1 MNNVLVEMSEEEA
14 ILYRAFLEH
23 RQAFR
28 VMLAARVFGVPYGC
42 ATIHF
47 KAGVI
52 DNIRVEEVT
61 YHRK

>member
-1 MNNVLVEMSEEEA
+1 MSEEEA
-14 ILYRAFLEH
+14 LLYRAFLEH
-23 RQAFR
+23 RQSFR
-28 VMLAARVFGVPYGC
+28 VMLAARVFDLPYGC